1 MHSLLIAAC
10 FIAIVLAPCLA
21 AQWTGTIRLW
31 EEREVETRVVAKR
44 RVVEKRQVV
53 KKGRTEVAGLESDEL
68 LDPLPSMVFQ
78 QRAALLKCARKQ
90 RVRQIH
96 LPVDSS
102 VMR

>member
-31 EEREVETRVVAKR
+31 EEREIPPGVVPKR
-44 RVVEKRQVV
+44 RVV
-53 KKGRTEVAGLESDEL
+53 KKSRTTVASLESDEL
-68 LDPLPSMVFQ
+68 LDPQPAAAFQ

-90 RVRQIH
+90 SVRQIH
-96 LPVDSS
+96 LPVDSA

>member
-31 EEREVETRVVAKR
+31 EEREIETRVVAKK
-44 RVVEKRQVV
+44 RVVEK
-53 KKGRTEVAGLESDEL
+53 GRNKAAELESDEL
-68 LDPLPSMVFQ
+68 LDPLPAAAFQ
-78 QRAALLKCARKQ
+78 QRAEMLKCARTQ

-96 LPVDSS
+96 LPVDGVSA
-102 VMR
+102 VR

>member
-31 EEREVETRVVAKR
+31 EEREIPPRVVPKR
-44 RVVEKRQVV
+44 RVV
-53 KKGRTEVAGLESDEL
+53 KKSRTTVASLESDEL
-68 LDPLPSMVFQ
+68 LDPLPAAAFQ

-90 RVRQIH
+90 SVRQIH
-96 LPVDSS
+96 LPVDSA

>member
-31 EEREVETRVVAKR
+31 EEREIETRVPV
-44 RVVEKRQVV
+44 
-53 KKGRTEVAGLESDEL
+53 TEVSD
-68 LDPLPSMVFQ
+68 DPEPLMLFQ
-78 QRAALLKCARKQ
+78 QRAALLKCARTQ

-96 LPVDSS
+96 LPVDSR
-102 VMR
+102 VQ

>member
-31 EEREVETRVVAKR
+31 EEREVETLVVKKR
-44 RVVEKRQVV
+44 RVV
-53 KKGRTEVAGLESDEL
+53 KKSRTRVALLESDDL
-68 LDPLPSMVFQ
+68 LDPLPAAAFQ

-90 RVRQIH
+90 SVRQIH
-96 LPVDSS
+96 LPVDSA
-102 VMR
+102 VVR